1 MISKGEKTL
10 NNKRWPLVIL
20 SVLLTIFMLISL
32 GCTRPKT
39 DPETSVSEQNGDS
52 IKNDSGDSTDSSGS
66 GNNEETKQEEKA
78 TDIPEAFS
86 FAEIDN
92 RLVSLD
98 DLLRSI
104 GIDDAFLDNMVINEE
119 PENDNIHGTG
129 DEPGGYTPEADIIY
143 SGSAIIHLENNV
155 SLDNILECWSFNPGI
170 NAGVFCSDD
179 KESESSSE
187 LVINWFATAEPIPLF
202 DDSRSVMLFMG
213 YDSNGDP
220 GDDYQPDPQF
230 PKDFFHGLD
239 RVYMANYSPQIGW
252 SYMVLANLEN
262 GFTPV
267 QSNGIGVIR
276 DNLFI
281 LFTSTSEVDPSVA
294 GSSGGIHIHDGSMS
308 LESTGANVFPNGDP
322 TLPPDPF
329 NPESI
334 MWLETAINPDELA
347 PFLPPGFTL
356 CGIRKCKYKTEFG
369 EESMLTSCECQGC
382 TDEPG
387 CTCNLFIRKIAY
399 PTSISEYTWNH
410 IAGPGDLYPHN
421 VGDDY
426 WIICFCVKENK

>member
-1 MISKGEKTL
+1 M
-10 NNKRWPLVIL
+10 NNKRWPLIIL
-20 SVLLTIFMLISL
+20 SIFLTIFMLFSL
-32 GCTRPKT
+32 GCTKPKT
-39 DPETSVSEQNGDS
+39 NPETSISEQDGEPLTSDEVDKDQADGSDESTSADSAEETEAQEGDS
-52 IKNDSGDSTDSSGS
+52 
-66 GNNEETKQEEKA
+66 ETGV
-78 TDIPEAFS
+78 TFS
-86 FAEIDN
+86 FISIDARLVALDNFMRSMGIDN
-92 RLVSLD
+92 ASLE
-98 DLLRSI
+98 
-104 GIDDAFLDNMVINEE
+104 NMVINEE

-129 DEPGGYTPEADIIY
+129 DEPGGYTPEVDIIY

-179 KESESSSE
+179 KASESSSE

-220 GDDYQPDPQF
+220 GDDFQPHSLF
-230 PKDFFHGLD
+230 PFDFFQGLD
-239 RVYMANYSPQIGW
+239 RVYMADYSPQIGW
-252 SYMVLANLEN
+252 GFTVLANLGN

-267 QSNGIGVIR
+267 QSNGIGVVR

-334 MWLETAINPDELA
+334 MSLEMDIDPDELA
-347 PFLPPGFTL
+347 PFLPPNFAL

-421 VGDDY
+421 VGNDY
-426 WIICFCVKENK
+426 WNICFCVKENK